1 MKKIGKKSSK
11 AQNSIKAIKS
21 CQQSGKNS
29 LSLSISLSMVDDI
42 ENAKYVTKNRKKK
55 INYNKKR
62 KYDSFAMKARKKRE
76 VVKRQQALR
85 EYRKKFGTTE
95 RKEKQPTERPT
106 KRDKKGKKGH
116 WYDKVL
122 EKRKAE
128 QDKKQ
133 EELKERK
140 KEVKREQKKRRR
152 THAKLSKR
160 TTRGQPVM
168 KHAIEHMLKKIRKIK
183 RDEENQ

>member
-1 MKKIGKKSSK
+1 
-11 AQNSIKAIKS
+11 
-21 CQQSGKNS
+21 
-29 LSLSISLSMVDDI
+29 
-42 ENAKYVTKNRKKK
+42 
-55 INYNKKR
+55 
-62 KYDSFAMKARKKRE
+62 MKAKKKRE

-95 RKEKQPTERPT
+95 RKEKQTTERPT
-106 KRDKKGKKGH
+106 KKKGKKGH

-122 EKRKAE
+122 EKRKVE

-140 KEVKREQKKRRR
+140 RQVKREKKKRKR